1 MLVREGG
8 AWIGD
13 LGLAAPRRRS
23 SRANDML
30 LGSIERPLMLGP
42 DRPDF
47 PIPNT
52 FMFRPVQ
59 RTVRSVAEFEEA
71 VAAADPFDTICV
83 AADLSFTPADI
94 GRGISSLQKPL
105 RLIGADVEAH
115 AEGHCFDA
123 AWYGIRGLGGVNF
136 PIRRH
141 VLRVPSDAFIVMAS
155 SVALVNLTIFTG
167 NIDVDEEPIGEGVH
181 FPALE
186 IRWGSV
192 MIEDCNI
199 FAQQGS
205 GAILG
210 RDMPVRMADGRPD
223 PSFHQ
228 CRVHLRNCAIASPFL
243 CVVARSDTTVTVRGC
258 ALTHYYW
265 AASLGRNADVSELT
279 KKDFLASNSFV
290 PGEFTDETFHGDYD
304 FTGQTVHP
312 WRHGWS
318 Q

>member
-13 LGLAAPRRRS
+13 LGVAAPRRRS

-30 LGSIERPLMLGP
+30 LGSAERPLMLGP
-42 DRPDF
+42 DHPDF
-47 PIPNT
+47 PIPNM

-71 VAAADPFDTICV
+71 VAAADPFDTICI
-83 AADLSFTPADI
+83 AADLSFTQADI
-94 GRGISSLQKPL
+94 DRGISSLQKPL

-115 AEGHCFDA
+115 AEGHCFED
-123 AWYGIRGLGGVNF
+123 AWYGTRGGVNF

-141 VLRVPSDAFIVMAS
+141 VLRVPSNAFIVMAS

-167 NIDVDEEPIGEGVH
+167 NIDVDEEPICEDVN

-210 RDMPVRMADGRPD
+210 RNTPVHTARLRADALLLGRVAWP
-223 PSFHQ
+223 Q
-228 CRVHLRNCAIASPFL
+228 CRR
-243 CVVARSDTTVTVRGC
+243 
-258 ALTHYYW
+258 
-265 AASLGRNADVSELT
+265 E
-279 KKDFLASNSFV
+279 
-290 PGEFTDETFHGDYD
+290 
-304 FTGQTVHP
+304 
-312 WRHGWS
+312 
-318 Q
+318 